1 MVGDSIAHLLAKA
14 REMCEESRLRDSK
27 EGILAA
33 LDEIDLNRILR
44 EVEVDGYVQ
53 GYRLA

>member
-14 REMCEESRLRDSK
+14 REMCEERKFCESK
-27 EGILAA
+27 EEILAA